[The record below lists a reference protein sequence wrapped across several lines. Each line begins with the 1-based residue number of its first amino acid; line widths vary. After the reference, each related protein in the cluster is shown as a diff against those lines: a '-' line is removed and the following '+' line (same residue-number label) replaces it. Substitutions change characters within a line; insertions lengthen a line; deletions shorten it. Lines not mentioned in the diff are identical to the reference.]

1 MNNKQPDLWF
11 SFVKAHKLI
20 IRKIEA
26 KLAEAKLPVYAWYD
40 ILWGLESGVNG
51 TRRMH
56 ELADVVV
63 IERYNL
69 TRMIDRLEKEQ
80 LVIRTRSDDDRR
92 AAFATITEKGKAL
105 RKEMWIIYQGVI
117 KDYFISQFSEEEITR
132 FTQAL
137 NAASDKV
144 RE

>member
-117 KDYFISQFSEEEITR
+117 KDYFISQFSEDEITR

>member
-117 KDYFISQFSEEEITR
+117 KDYFISQFSEDEITR
-132 FTQAL
+132 FAQAL

>member
-105 RKEMWIIYQGVI
+105 RKEMWIIYQSVI
-117 KDYFISQFSEEEITR
+117 KDYFISQFSEDEITR
-132 FTQAL
+132 FAQAL

>member
-92 AAFATITEKGKAL
+92 AAFATIIEKGKAL

-117 KDYFISQFSEEEITR
+117 KDYFISQFSEDEITR
-132 FTQAL
+132 FAQAL

>member
-105 RKEMWIIYQGVI
+105 RKEMWLIYQGVI
-117 KDYFISQFSEEEITR
+117 KDYFISQFSEDEITR
-132 FTQAL
+132 FAQAL

>member
-117 KDYFISQFSEEEITR
+117 KDYFINQFSEDEITR

>member
-26 KLAEAKLPVYAWYD
+26 KLAEANLPVYAWYD

-105 RKEMWIIYQGVI
+105 RKEMWFIYQGVI
-117 KDYFISQFSEEEITR
+117 KDYFISQFSEDEITR
-132 FTQAL
+132 FAQAL